1 MLYYIIIFLI
11 LFILFLF
18 LYNINNI
25 KIYLRPLYNYYY
37 INSIKNIINVKDIHL
52 ELSGK
57 NKSDLSE
64 FCIDEIISTK
74 QCKIF
79 SNTVKNDIKL
89 WKKKYIIM
97 SILGTASYIEGLKG
111 FSYYKDEYLKTNKIL
126 YLHYQ
131 ELLNIV
137 LNYFQ
142 KRCPNSTVKYRF
154 ALPGFHIF
162 NCGKI
167 FSLPFCSIHNDLQ
180 YLNLEFDE
188 KIDLD
193 LDKTLS
199 FTLTLEL
206 PKTGGGLYIFGNEQV
221 KINYFPGYIVCHNGK
236 ISHMIS
242 SSPQSNK
249 ISYRITLQGHGL
261 YDKLSNTWYIYW

>member
-1 MLYYIIIFLI
+1 MLYYIIFIILIISILSI
-11 LFILFLF
+11 LFF
-18 LYNINNI
+18 NDI
-25 KIYLRPLYNYYY
+25 KIYIRPFYNYYY
-37 INSIKNIINVKDIHL
+37 INSIKNIINVKDVDIKL
-52 ELSGK
+52 TGK

-64 FCIDEIISTK
+64 FCIDKLISTE

-79 SNTVKNDIKL
+79 SNSVKNDIKL

-111 FSYYKDEYLKTNKIL
+111 FSYYKEEYLKTNKIL
-126 YLHYQ
+126 ESHYE

-180 YLNLEFDE
+180 YLNLKFDE
-188 KIDLD
+188 KTDLD

-206 PKTGGGLYIFGNEQV
+206 PKTGGGLYIFGDEQV
-221 KINYFPGYIVCHNGK
+221 KINYYQGYIVCHNGNT
-236 ISHMIS
+236 SHMIS
-242 SSPQSNK
+242 NSPQSDE